1 MEVEYR
7 KDLRHNYMVIAKDDA
22 LNPGQYCIDLLEHQ
36 TIDGILPFELRRFD
50 NRVFYYYEITGKQS
64 MGNIFEKA
72 VLNYDS
78 IKDIFR
84 EIIEILEKAYEYLL
98 PEDDF
103 VLSPEFIY
111 MNIVINRPNL
121 CYLPG
126 SAKSIYSQMR
136 SLLEYLM
143 NKVDYND
150 KDAVLL
156 IYQLYAVSRE
166 EEFTLD
172 QLFEVLEKNQQD
184 KLTERTTQK
193 KAERRPEA
201 SDRPTEIGTK
211 CWSANDGSSA
221 EEDIVTRGNA
231 SGIRKELFRFKSD
244 DNDEDEL
251 PADVPLMKEKIESE
265 AEIAVY
271 PIQNLVLSGICIVIG
286 ALLIILG
293 FTTGILYNSFGNRI
307 DYSKLLALVLII
319 LCSEGYGLKKLLD
332 KKNKVTKV
340 VKTCEYVDPRKS
352 IELQGIKRKRT
363 PKPHISDHIDLDD
376 DKENDQTLHN
386 QGLPKDR
393 ETEYLDEVKSLTD
406 LKKQSKA
413 FVESN
418 ERPLEK
424 NCEDEDDNP
433 TCLLSSLADKKSE
446 LILKALDEINYNDI
460 IISTFPF
467 FIGKLKKNVDYCLE
481 KDVISRYHAKITT
494 EDERYFITDLNSTNG
509 TYINGEALMTYQKKE
524 IKIGDEIVLADIRFL
539 FVTK

>member
-1 MEVEYR
+1 
-7 KDLRHNYMVIAKDDA
+7 
-22 LNPGQYCIDLLEHQ
+22 
-36 TIDGILPFELRRFD
+36 
-50 NRVFYYYEITGKQS
+50 
-64 MGNIFEKA
+64 
-72 VLNYDS
+72 
-78 IKDIFR
+78 
-84 EIIEILEKAYEYLL
+84 
-98 PEDDF
+98 
-103 VLSPEFIY
+103 
-111 MNIVINRPNL
+111 
-121 CYLPG
+121 
-126 SAKSIYSQMR
+126 
-136 SLLEYLM
+136 
-143 NKVDYND
+143 
-150 KDAVLL
+150 
-156 IYQLYAVSRE
+156 
-166 EEFTLD
+166 
-172 QLFEVLEKNQQD
+172 
-184 KLTERTTQK
+184 
-193 KAERRPEA
+193 
-201 SDRPTEIGTK
+201 
-211 CWSANDGSSA
+211 
-221 EEDIVTRGNA
+221 
-231 SGIRKELFRFKSD
+231 
-244 DNDEDEL
+244 
-251 PADVPLMKEKIESE
+251 MKEKIESE